1 MNKVFTINADKCYR
15 QAEHKAAQYFNL
27 LYQQAV
33 NQSYITT
40 LTEDFQLWKIN
51 HIHHPSFFSYFKRK
65 KRKPSQKEYHQYIK
79 WLDYTNKLENYLD
92 RSISYLFIR
101 DLGKTLDSAETK
113 NQINHLVEQLKTL
126 LKESAKIENN
136 EIFNLASLYRY
147 AQAEGIESSII
158 WLINKLTAVSS
169 NIPEGLDSVNAQRK
183 LIKII
188 AGVMMHTMDQLTA
201 GISSKERSKKLDE
214 AIRLGYSYGLTYP
227 FIDDL
232 LDSNVLSI
240 TEKEQYAALIRTSLI
255 TGNVPDLGD
264 NWKSD
269 SLVSM
274 KYIHS
279 ELREAFEYIKSYQK
293 PSNIRNF
300 FEQAYV
306 FFNSQEIDRK
316 KELMNAHYT
325 NEEIYIPIILKASSS
340 RLIARLVTNTSS
352 DDGFENRTF
361 LYGIYN
367 QLADDFSDMFDD
379 LKSGAVTP
387 YTYYLTHH
395 QERVDLINPF
405 ELYWTVISNLIHNVY
420 QSDKKTSEVILN
432 RAINGLKRFKQN
444 HDNKKYQQ
452 VMNVFTSE
460 IPQFNKMLQKMIDNA
475 DDIDFLDKL
484 LRDQM
489 IYMLKTEREEQQQF
503 KETIKIV
510 RQQINR
516 QLPIFNEEN
525 LVGRESITDAAN
537 YSLSGE
543 GKRLRPIIT
552 WFMGVK
558 VYGLKESAILPLLKS
573 LEYMHTASLIFDDLP
588 SQDNASFRRGRPT
601 VHEAYNVAVAELTG
615 LYLTQKAIE
624 EQTSL
629 EEFDTRTVLK
639 LIRYTAQITAEMCKG
654 QEMDLNSK
662 GETLTLEQL
671 DWMCFYK
678 TGLGFEAALL
688 IPAIL
693 ANADAKEIQALKTFA
708 RHTGIAFQIKDDLL
722 DYEGDSSLLGK
733 PTGKD
738 VQNNNSTFV
747 TVLGV
752 EEAKKEMW
760 EHYCLAAETLE
771 IIPRNT
777 SFLKHFLNYT
787 VNRNY

>member
-1 MNKVFTINADKCYR
+1 MNKVFMINADQCYR

-33 NQSYITT
+33 SQSYITT
-40 LTEDFQLWKIN
+40 LTEDFRLWKIK
-51 HIHHPSFFSYFKRK
+51 HIHHPTFFSYFTRK
-65 KRKPSQKEYHQYIK
+65 KRKPSQKDYHQYIK

-92 RSISYLFIR
+92 RSISYLFLR
-101 DLGKTLDSAETK
+101 DLGKTLDSSETK
-113 NQINHLVEQLKTL
+113 NQIDRLVERLKIQLKDSTKL
-126 LKESAKIENN
+126 ENN
-136 EIFNLASLYRY
+136 EIFTLASLYRN
-147 AQAEGIESSII
+147 AQEEGVESSMI
-158 WLINKLTAVSS
+158 WLINKLTAVAS
-169 NIPEGLDSVNAQRK
+169 NIPKGLDAVNAQRK

-188 AGVMMHTMDQLTA
+188 AGVMMHTIDLLSA
-201 GISSKERSKKLDE
+201 DISSEERSKKLDE
-214 AIRLGYSYGLTYP
+214 AIRLGYCYGLTYP

-240 TEKEQYAALIRTSLI
+240 TEKEQYAELIRTSLI
-255 TGNVPDLGD
+255 TGNVPDLGGD
-264 NWKSD
+264 WRSD
-269 SLVSM
+269 SLVFM
-274 KYIHS
+274 RYIHS
-279 ELREAFEYIKSYQK
+279 ELRQAFDYIKLYQK
-293 PSNIRNF
+293 PSDIRNF
-300 FEQAYV
+300 FEQAYI

-316 KELMNAHYT
+316 KDLSNDKYT
-325 NEEIYIPIILKASSS
+325 NEEIYIPIIIKSSSS
-340 RLIARLVTNTSS
+340 RLIARLVTSTSS
-352 DDGFENRTF
+352 DDGFEKRTF

-379 LKSGAVTP
+379 MKNGAVTP

-395 QERVDLINPF
+395 EKRRDLINPF
-405 ELYWTVISNLIHNVY
+405 ELYWTVISHLIHHVY

-444 HDNKKYQQ
+444 NEDKKFKQ
-452 VMNVFTSE
+452 VMDVLTSG
-460 IPQFNKMLQKMIDNA
+460 IPQFNKVLQKMVDNA
-475 DDIDFLDKL
+475 DDIDFFDKL
-484 LRDQM
+484 LRDQ
-489 IYMLKTEREEQQQF
+489 IISMLKTEREEQQQF

-516 QLPIFNEEN
+516 HLAIFNDEK
-525 LVGRESITDAAN
+525 LVIKESITDAAN

-558 VYGLKESAILPLLKS
+558 VYGLKESTLFPLLKA

-588 SQDNASFRRGRPT
+588 SQDNASIRRGRPT
-601 VHEAYNVAVAELTG
+601 VHKAYNVAVAELTG

-629 EEFDTRTVLK
+629 EEYDTKTVLK

-654 QEMDLNSK
+654 QAMDLNSK
-662 GETLTLEQL
+662 GKNLTLEQL
-671 DWMCFYK
+671 NSMCFYK

-708 RHTGIAFQIKDDLL
+708 RHAGIAFQIKDDLL
-722 DYEGDSSLLGK
+722 DYEGDSSQLGK
-733 PTGKD
+733 PIGID
-738 VQNNNSTFV
+738 VQNNSSTFV
-747 TVLGV
+747 TVLGI

-760 EHYCLAAETLE
+760 EHYCLAAETFE

-777 SFLKHFLNYT
+777 SFLKHFLNYA